1 MYHAPSARDSPANS
15 SPGGSGEG
23 EGEGES
29 EGEGEGEGEGA
40 GEGEGVPE
48 TVSEGVPVGVAPP
61 LSVLVGVAEEVGVFE
76 ALAVAVAVPEVAAVP
91 VAAREAAAVAVA
103 VLDAAAVAVAAPEAA
118 ADAVAVP
125 EADSVGELEATDEEN
140 AVEEAVLVP
149 LEEAVAQRESAEE
162 GDAEAAALW
171 DVEADTVGVQ
181 ELAPHS
187 TGAGARPPKRM
198 PASALLNVAAT
209 AVAGTPVTLKRST
222 QFCTSH
228 EEPALAHAVHA
239 SVPHSSQA
247 TKPGPR
253 RPPSQR
259 VAFASTVQA
268 PAFSRNVNASW
279 EPVLSSHSRS
289 SREGLMKPPDVHCS
303 VDASACDAASP
314 APGSSASVL
323 LLPDVGAVAPPTVSS
338 PR

>member
-1 MYHAPSARDSPANS
+1 MYHAPSARDSPASS
-15 SPGGSGEG
+15 SPGGSGGG

-29 EGEGEGEGEGA
+29 GAEGEGEGEGA

-48 TVSEGVPVGVAPP
+48 TVGEGVLVGVAPP
-61 LSVLVGVAEEVGVFE
+61 LCVLVGVAEEEGVFE
-76 ALAVAVAVPEVAAVP
+76 ALAVAVAVPDAAAVA
-91 VAAREAAAVAVA
+91 VAVSEAAAVATAVSEAAAVAVA
-103 VLDAAAVAVAAPEAA
+103 VLEAA

-125 EADSVGELEATDEEN
+125 EADSVGELAAEDVDD
-140 AVEEAVLVP
+140 AVEGAVLVP
-149 LEEAVAQRESAEE
+149 LEEAVAQREGAEE
-162 GDAEAAALW
+162 GDVVAAALREA
-171 DVEADTVGVQ
+171 EADTVGVQ

-187 TGAGARPPKRM
+187 TGAGASPPKRM
-198 PASALLNVAAT
+198 PASALLNVAAAAT
-209 AVAGTPVTLKRST
+209 AGTPVTLKRST

-228 EEPALAHAVHA
+228 EPPALAHAVHA
-239 SVPHSSQA
+239 PVPHASQA

-259 VAFASTVQA
+259 VAFASTTQA
-268 PAFSRNVNASW
+268 PALSRNVNASW

-303 VDASACDAASP
+303 VDASACDAENP
-314 APGSSASVL
+314 VPGSSASAL